1 MSGSAFFDS
10 NILIYRFSPLDAL
23 KQERARELIRQ
34 AVAAGNGVISYQVV
48 QEVLNVGLKGATGL
62 LAMREANLLLQS
74 FSQDFKIVAW
84 SLSLV
89 DRALQI
95 KERYEFQWYD
105 SLVLSAALGA
115 KCETLYTEDLQHGQR
130 IEGLVVVNP
139 FR

>member
-10 NILIYRFSPLDAL
+10 NILIYHFSPLEAL
-23 KQERARELIRQ
+23 KQGRARELIRQ
-34 AVAAGNGVISYQVV
+34 AVAAGNGVMSYQVV

-62 LAMREANLLLQS
+62 LTMREANLLLQS

-105 SLVLSAALGA
+105 SLVLSAALEA

>member
-10 NILIYRFSPLDAL
+10 NTLIYRFSPLEAL

-34 AVAAGNGVISYQVV
+34 AVAAGNGVMSYQVV

-62 LAMREANLLLQS
+62 LTMREANLLLQS

>member
-10 NILIYRFSPLDAL
+10 NILIYRFSPLEAL

-105 SLVLSAALGA
+105 SLVLSAALEA